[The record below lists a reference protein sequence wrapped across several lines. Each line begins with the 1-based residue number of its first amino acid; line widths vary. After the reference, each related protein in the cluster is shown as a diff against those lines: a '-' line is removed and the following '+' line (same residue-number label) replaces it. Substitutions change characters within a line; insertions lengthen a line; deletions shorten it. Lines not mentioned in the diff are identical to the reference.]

1 MVLPGGA
8 GLYKQTFLGTAR
20 LGARSARVNR
30 RRPPNRRRRHRVI
43 VATCARGPMSADP
56 KCLPWQDWR
65 EFVEVGTALFAHDA
79 PELQVASLQRVAA
92 WRVRG
97 RVPHRV
103 DLTAQLVEVM
113 MHDAAAGASAAAMAM
128 GGSHGA
134 AVLSESML
142 QNNYAIAVLRAVN
155 GVVDSGQKG
164 TYATSVSV
172 LASRV
177 GLPGWLVDLRHDTSH
192 NALPSLSTLRLAAT
206 TLLHWLHSEYWE
218 AQTAQLRAV
227 DAACAAVLHHFVDG
241 GRNNSGADDD
251 QDGGGGGGGGGGAKD
266 KAKAKRKGKKGAD
279 DTSKDLQE
287 LERERELERR
297 KEVVEIVRD
306 IPVPR

>member
-1 MVLPGGA
+1 
-8 GLYKQTFLGTAR
+8 
-20 LGARSARVNR
+20 
-30 RRPPNRRRRHRVI
+30 
-43 VATCARGPMSADP
+43 MSADP

-65 EFVEVGTALFAHDA
+65 EFVEVRTALFAHDT

-128 GGSHGA
+128 GGSHGAGTGTGTGMGMGMGA

-218 AQTAQLRAV
+218 VQTAQLGAV
-227 DAACAAVLHHFVDG
+227 DAACAAVLHHFVVG
-241 GRNNSGADDD
+241 GGNNGGADDD
-251 QDGGGGGGGGGGAKD
+251 HDGGGGGGDGGGGGGGGGAKD
-266 KAKAKRKGKKGAD
+266 KDKTKRKGKKGTD

-297 KEVVEIVRD
+297 KKVAEMVRD